1 MAKFQS
7 IWGEFDVREENI
19 SPAPDAAASAEPAAK
34 PTPKAD
40 TAEEEEEE
48 EYDGESSSSN
58 TATQPQVTPGKSTPS
73 AKEEGAEEE
82 EYDFSE
88 DDVSK
93 AYTMLEEEGVLEI
106 GEDDDFEMSPKGL
119 ADAVAATVRNKMA
132 AQIEAIPPTVQEYY
146 AHIMEGKSP
155 ESFKPSAPIK
165 WAEYN
170 SSSDESK
177 KVALR
182 EFYRRQGMAEDDI
195 DEEIED
201 AEVSGKL
208 EKKANMAIDSLEAQ
222 QAEEEAAQA
231 AANAKAKADA
241 EKARQADIDELKGII
256 DKSTEIAG
264 FELNDDKRKA
274 FKDYLFN
281 VNPRTGKTQMQENM
295 ADENR
300 RMTIAFLDFVNY
312 SKADLTKEI
321 SSTLT
326 KDRKKKLAKFT
337 DKNAAN
343 TNSSAVVKTK
353 AQNKGSIVFPSIF
366 GTHKIEIED

>member
-7 IWGEFDVREENI
+7 IWGEFDVRDENI
-19 SPAPDAAASAEPAAK
+19 TPAPDAEVQTDPVVKTTLKTDPDGGEEEDEEIDNEGETTKNQPSNPRPAAK
-34 PTPKAD
+34 SAGGG
-40 TAEEEEEE
+40 EEEE
-48 EYDGESSSSN
+48 D
-58 TATQPQVTPGKSTPS
+58 
-73 AKEEGAEEE
+73 

-106 GEDDDFEMSPKGL
+106 GDDDEFEMSPKGL

-155 ESFKPSAPIK
+155 ESFKPTAPIR
-165 WAEYN
+165 WAEFN
-170 SSSDESK
+170 SASDDAK

-208 EKKANMAIDSLEAQ
+208 DKKATMALDSLEAQ
-222 QAEEEAAQA
+222 EAEEEAAA
-231 AANAKAKADA
+231 AAARAKAKADA
-241 EKARQADIDELKGII
+241 DRARQADIDELKSII

-264 FELNDDKRKA
+264 FELDDAKRKA

-281 VNPRTGKTQMQENM
+281 INPRTGKTRMQENM

-312 SKADLTKEI
+312 TKADLTKEV
-321 SSTLT
+321 STTLT

-337 DKNAAN
+337 DKNASN

-353 AQNKGSIVFPSIF
+353 AQTTGNIVFPTIF
-366 GTHKIEIED
+366 GSHKIEIED

>member
-7 IWGEFDVREENI
+7 IWGEFDVRDENI
-19 SPAPDAAASAEPAAK
+19 TPAPDAAAPAVPAEKPAPQA
-34 PTPKAD
+34 A
-40 TAEEEEEE
+40 AAGEEEEEE
-48 EYDGESSSSN
+48 EEVEN
-58 TATQPQVTPGKSTPS
+58 VQTQTAQSKPAA
-73 AKEEGAEEE
+73 AKEEGEEE
-82 EYDFSE
+82 EYNFSE

-106 GEDDDFEMSPKGL
+106 SEDDEFEMSPRGL

-132 AQIEAIPPTVQEYY
+132 AQIEAIPSTVQDYY

-155 ESFKPSAPIK
+155 ESFKPAAPIN
-165 WAEYN
+165 WLEYN
-170 SSSDESK
+170 SSTDEAK

-208 EKKANMAIDSLEAQ
+208 EKKANIALSSLEAQ
-222 QAEEEAAQA
+222 QAEEEEA
-231 AANAKAKADA
+231 AAAAKAKQKADA
-241 EKARQADIDELKGII
+241 ERAREADIAELKGII

-264 FELNDDKRKA
+264 FELNEEKKKA
-274 FKDYLFN
+274 FKDYLFK

-295 ADENR
+295 ADEDR

-337 DKNAAN
+337 DKNAGN

-353 AQNKGSIVFPSIF
+353 AQSNGSIVFPSIF